1 MKKVLSRFSLK
12 IQIGLIGAIGAL
24 ALLLLGSFQQYERSR
39 ESAFWTRAQAVS
51 ALHEQM
57 TSLKLTLLEARRAE
71 KDFLL
76 RNDEKYA
83 VRNNE
88 MVIQADR
95 LLAEAGAHPEAVTI
109 ADLLSRTKR
118 ELAAYGDTFSTVA
131 ATRVRIGLNETNGL
145 LGSLRASV
153 HSVESVLKDNEQPAL
168 TISMLLMRRHEKDF
182 IARKETKYVE
192 EMKKRQTEFTAALAA
207 SSLPSTVAADMMAKM
222 KTYQGDFLAMAEA
235 TLSLNEQ
242 IKKLSDAYS
251 AMDAILVEAAERQ
264 EAARDEA
271 QVASQ
276 QVRLEAERMGWIA
289 LFGIVVALLVLSLV
303 ISRGIAKPLLM
314 LADAMRKL
322 ASDDLTVIISGA
334 ERRDEVGTMARSVE
348 VFRANGLEM
357 RRLAAEREKAEAGA
371 AEERRAALLDVADD
385 FESQVNGIV
394 QAVASVAV
402 QVEAAA
408 QTVAATSEQTQ
419 QQSTA
424 MASASEE
431 ASRNV
436 NMIAGATEELSSSIQ
451 EIGRQV
457 ALSSDITAAAVREAN
472 DANRMVEGL
481 SNSVQSIGNVV
492 QLISDI
498 ANQTNLLA
506 LNATIEA
513 ARAGEAGKGFAVVAS
528 EVKSLATQTAK
539 ATEEIQSKVAEVQG
553 SAGFAVTGIK
563 GIGTTVVRIN
573 EIATTV
579 ASAVEEQSAATAEI
593 ATNVQQAAIGTQ
605 EVSRNVSS
613 MMTAARNAGTAS
625 GELLNAARGLSRDT
639 GRLQREVGAFLG
651 HLRAG

>member
-192 EMKKRQTEFTAALAA
+192 EIKKRQTEFTAALAA

-431 ASRNV
+431 ASRSV

>member
-1 MKKVLSRFSLK
+1 MKKVISRFSLK
-12 IQIGLIGAIGAL
+12 VQIGLIGAIGAL
-24 ALLLLGSFQQYERSR
+24 ALLLLGSFQQYERNR
-39 ESAFWTRAQAVS
+39 ESAFWTKAQAVS
-51 ALHEQM
+51 ALHEQI
-57 TSLKLTLLEARRAE
+57 TALKLTLLEARRAE

-76 RNDEKYA
+76 RNEEKYV
-83 VRNNE
+83 VRNKE
-88 MVIQADR
+88 MVTRADG
-95 LLAEAGAHPEAVTI
+95 LLAEAVAHPEASAI
-109 ADLLSRTKR
+109 GDLLSRTKK
-118 ELAAYGDTFSTVA
+118 ELAAYRDAFSTVA
-131 ATRVRIGLNETNGL
+131 ATRVRIGLNETSGL

-153 HSVESVLKDNEQPAL
+153 HSVESILKENEQPAL

-182 IARKETKYVE
+182 IARKEVKYIE
-192 EMKKRQTEFTAALAA
+192 EMKKRHAEFTAALAA
-207 SSLPSTVAADMMAKM
+207 SSLPGALAGDITAKM
-222 KTYQGDFLAMAEA
+222 AAYQGDFLAMAEA
-235 TLSLNEQ
+235 TLSLNRQ
-242 IKKLSDAYS
+242 TKTLSDAYS
-251 AMDAILVEAAERQ
+251 VMEPILVEAADRQ
-264 EAARDEA
+264 ESAREVA
-271 QVASQ
+271 QATSE
-276 QVRLEAERMGWIA
+276 QVRLEAQRMGWIA
-289 LFGIVVALLVLSLV
+289 LAGIVVALIVLSLV
-303 ISRGIAKPLLM
+303 ISRGITKPLLT
-314 LADAMRKL
+314 LGDVMRKL
-322 ASDDLTVIISGA
+322 ASDDLTVTISGA
-334 ERRDEVGTMARSVE
+334 ERRDEIGTMARSVE

-357 RRLAAEREKAEAGA
+357 RRLAAEREKAEART
-371 AEERRAALLDVADD
+371 AEERRAALLTVAND

-394 QAVASVAV
+394 EAVASVAV
-402 QVEAAA
+402 QVETAA
-408 QTVAATSEQTQ
+408 QTVAATSEQTR

-424 MASASEE
+424 VASASEE

-457 ALSSDITAAAVREAN
+457 ALSSGITAAAVREAD

-528 EVKSLATQTAK
+528 EVKSLATQTAR

-579 ASAVEEQSAATAEI
+579 ASAVEEQSAATGEI

-605 EVSRNVSS
+605 EVSRNVSG
-613 MMTAARNAGTAS
+613 MLTAARNAGAAS

-639 GRLQREVGAFLG
+639 GRLQQEVGAFLG
-651 HLRAG
+651 QLRAG

>member
-1 MKKVLSRFSLK
+1 MQKLFSRFSLK

-24 ALLLLGSFQQYERSR
+24 ALLLLGSFQQYERNR
-39 ESAFWTRAQAVS
+39 ETAFWTKAQAVS
-51 ALHEQM
+51 ALHEQI

-76 RNDEKYA
+76 RNDEKYV
-83 VRNNE
+83 VRNEE
-88 MVIQADR
+88 MVTRADR
-95 LLAEAGAHPEAVTI
+95 LLAEAVAHPEASII
-109 ADLLSRTKR
+109 ADLLSRTKK
-118 ELAAYGDTFSTVA
+118 ELAAYRDAFSILA
-131 ATRVRIGLNETNGL
+131 ATRVRIGLNETSGL

-153 HSVESVLKDNEQPAL
+153 HSVESVLKDNEQSAL

-182 IARKETKYVE
+182 IARKEVKYIE
-192 EMKKRQTEFTAALAA
+192 EMKKRHAEFTAALAA
-207 SSLPSTVAADMMAKM
+207 SSLPGTLAGDITAKM
-222 KTYQGDFLAMAEA
+222 AAYQGDFLAMAEA
-235 TLSLNEQ
+235 TLNLNGQ
-242 IKKLSDAYS
+242 TKTLSDAYS
-251 AMDAILVEAAERQ
+251 MMEPILTEAADRQ
-264 EAARDEA
+264 ESAREVA
-271 QVASQ
+271 QATSE
-276 QVRLEAERMGWIA
+276 QVRIEAERTGWIA
-289 LFGIVVALLVLSLV
+289 LSGIVAALIALSLV
-303 ISRGIAKPLLM
+303 ISRGITKPLLTLGDVM
-314 LADAMRKL
+314 HKL
-322 ASDDLTVIISGA
+322 ASDDLTVTISGA
-334 ERRDEVGTMARSVE
+334 DRRDEVGTMARSVE

-357 RRLAAEREKAEAGA
+357 RRLAAEREKAEARA
-371 AEERRAALLDVADD
+371 AEERRAALLTVAND

-394 QAVASVAV
+394 EGVASVAV

-408 QTVAATSEQTQ
+408 QTVAATSEQTR

-424 MASASEE
+424 VASASEE

-457 ALSSDITAAAVREAN
+457 ALSSGITAAAVREAD

-481 SNSVQSIGNVV
+481 SNSVQSIGV

-528 EVKSLATQTAK
+528 EVKSLATQTAR

-579 ASAVEEQSAATAEI
+579 ASAVEEQSAATGEI

-605 EVSRNVSS
+605 EVSRNVSG
-613 MMTAARNAGTAS
+613 MMTAARNAGAAS

-639 GRLQREVGAFLG
+639 GRLQQEVGAFLG
-651 HLRAG
+651 QLRAG

>member
-1 MKKVLSRFSLK
+1 MKKLLSRFSLK

-24 ALLLLGSFQQYERSR
+24 ALLLLGSFQQFERNR
-39 ESAFWTRAQAVS
+39 ESVFWTKAQAVS

-57 TSLKLTLLEARRAE
+57 TALNLALLEARRAE

-76 RNDEKYA
+76 RNDEKYV
-83 VRNNE
+83 VRNKE
-88 MVIQADR
+88 MVARADG
-95 LLAEAGAHPEAVTI
+95 LLAEAIAHPEANTI
-109 ADLLSRTKR
+109 ADLLSRTKK
-118 ELAAYGDTFSTVA
+118 ELTAYRDAFSAVA
-131 ATRVRIGLNETNGL
+131 ATQVRIGLNETKGL

-182 IARKETKYVE
+182 IARKDAKYVE
-192 EMKKRQTEFTAALAA
+192 EMKKRHAEFTAALAA
-207 SSLPSTVAADMMAKM
+207 SSLPSTLAADITAKM
-222 KTYQGDFLAMAEA
+222 AAYQGDFLAMAEA
-235 TLSLNEQ
+235 TLSLNGQ

-251 AMDAILVEAAERQ
+251 VMDPILVEAAERQ
-264 EAARDEA
+264 DAATEEALAKSEE
-271 QVASQ
+271 
-276 QVRLEAERMGWIA
+276 VRLQAERMGWIA
-289 LFGIVVALLVLSLV
+289 LSGIVAVLIVISLV
-303 ISRGIAKPLLM
+303 ISRGIANPLLT
-314 LADAMRKL
+314 LGDVMRKL
-322 ASDDLTVIISGA
+322 ASDDLTVSVTGA
-334 ERRDEVGTMARSVE
+334 ERRDEVGMMARSVE

-371 AEERRAALLDVADD
+371 AEERRAALLDVAND

-394 QAVASVAV
+394 EAVASVAV
-402 QVEAAA
+402 QVESAA
-408 QTVAATSEQTQ
+408 QTVAATSEQTR

-424 MASASEE
+424 VASASEE

-457 ALSSDITAAAVREAN
+457 ALSSGITAAAVREAD

-528 EVKSLATQTAK
+528 EVKSLATQTAR

-563 GIGTTVVRIN
+563 GIGVTVVRIN

-579 ASAVEEQSAATAEI
+579 ASAVEEQSAATGEI

-605 EVSRNVSS
+605 EVSRNVSG
-613 MMTAARNAGTAS
+613 MMTVARNAGTAS

-651 HLRAG
+651 QLRAG